1 MCVCTCR
8 PRSAASSR
16 YDSSLTDGQWAQIE
30 PLLPVANPRH
40 GGRPLKF
47 DRRLILDTI
56 LYVLRTG
63 CSWRLVPHDLAPWD
77 AAYRWF
83 RAWSADGTWRQVHEV
98 LRDRVR
104 EADGR
109 DTQPTAAVLDS
120 QSAKSA
126 EGGEAIGWDA
136 GKRVRGRK
144 RHLLVD
150 SNGLLL
156 HRVVHSAGV
165 QDRAGAKLVLAGV
178 HEQFPQLQLVW
189 VDGGYVNVVD
199 TSLIGWAE
207 HHEQLQIVVVP
218 RNADVKGFQVLP
230 RRWVVERTFGWLTR
244 CRRLARDYERKT
256 AHAEAMI
263 DVAMIRLMAARLAGE
278 DIEPEG
284 PTETEAARRLAEDLK
299 DQK

>member
-1 MCVCTCR
+1 MCVCTCK
-8 PRSAASSR
+8 PH
-16 YDSSLTDGQWAQIE
+16 YDTSLSDRQWAVIE
-30 PLLPVANPRH
+30 PLLPVRDPRH

-63 CSWRLVPHDLAPWD
+63 CAWRHVPHDLAPWD

-83 RAWSADGTWRQVHEV
+83 QAWTADGTWRRVHER

-109 DTQPTAAVLDS
+109 AAQPSAAVLDS

-126 EGGEAIGWDA
+126 EGGEAIGYDA
-136 GKRVRGRK
+136 GKRIRGRK

-165 QDRAGAKLVLAGV
+165 QDRAGAKLVLGDL
-178 HEQFPQLQLVW
+178 HTRFPDIGLIW
-189 VDGGYVNVVD
+189 VDGGYANIVD
-199 TSLIGWAE
+199 TGLLAWAE
-207 HHEQLQIVVVP
+207 QTENLQLVVVS
-218 RNADVKGFQVLP
+218 RNADVRGFQVLP
-230 RRWVVERTFGWLTR
+230 RRWVVERTFGWLAR

-278 DIEPEG
+278 DVEPQG
-284 PTETEAARRLAEDLK
+284 PIETEAARRLAEDLNETE
-299 DQK
+299 

>member
-1 MCVCTCR
+1 MCVCTCQ
-8 PRSAASSR
+8 PPSAASSR
-16 YDSSLTDGQWAQIE
+16 YDSSLTDGQWARIE
-30 PLLPVANPRH
+30 PLLPVRNPRH
-40 GGRPLKF
+40 GGRPLKH

-63 CSWRLVPHDLAPWD
+63 CAWRLVPHDLAPWD

-83 RAWSADGTWRQVHEV
+83 RAWSADGTWRQVHEA
-98 LRDRVR
+98 LRERAR

-109 DTQPTAAVLDS
+109 DAQPTAAVLDS

-126 EGGEAIGWDA
+126 EGGEAIGYDA
-136 GKRVRGRK
+136 GKRIRGRK

-156 HRVVHSAGV
+156 RGVVHSASV
-165 QDRAGAKLVLAGV
+165 QDRAGAKLVLTGV

-199 TSLIGWAE
+199 TGLTGWAE

-278 DIEPEG
+278 EIEPQG
-284 PTETEAARRLAEDLK
+284 PIETEAARRLAEDLK
-299 DQK
+299 GEK

>member
-1 MCVCTCR
+1 M
-8 PRSAASSR
+8 
-16 YDSSLTDGQWAQIE
+16 
-30 PLLPVANPRH
+30 LPVANPRH
-40 GGRPLKF
+40 GGRRLKH

-63 CSWRLVPHDLAPWD
+63 CAWRLVPHDLAPWD

-83 RAWSADGTWRQVHEV
+83 RAWAADGTWRQVHEL

-104 EADGR
+104 ERDGR
-109 DTQPTAAVLDS
+109 DAQPTAASLDS

-126 EGGEAIGWDA
+126 EGGESIGYDA

-150 SNGLLL
+150 TNGLLL
-156 HRVVHSAGV
+156 RRVVHSASV
-165 QDRAGAKLVLAGV
+165 QDRAGAKLVLSGLHV
-178 HEQFPQLQLVW
+178 EFPQVGLVW
-189 VDGGYVNVVD
+189 VDGGYVNIVD
-199 TSLIGWAE
+199 AGLITWADE
-207 HHEQLQIVVVP
+207 HENIEIVAVP

-278 DIEPEG
+278 EIEPEG
-284 PTETEAARRLAEDLK
+284 PIETEAARRLAEDLNN
-299 DQK
+299 Q

>member
-1 MCVCTCR
+1 MCVCTCQ

-30 PLLPVANPRH
+30 PLLPVRNPRH

-83 RAWSADGTWRQVHEV
+83 RAWSADGTWRQVHEA

-104 EADGR
+104 EVDGR
-109 DTQPTAAVLDS
+109 DAQSTAAVLDS

-126 EGGEAIGWDA
+126 GVGEAIGYNA

-144 RHLLVD
+144 RHLLVN

-156 HRVVHSAGV
+156 HRVVHSASV
-165 QDRAGAKLVLAGV
+165 QDRAGAKLVLTGV
-178 HEQFPQLQLVW
+178 HEQFPQLHLVW

-199 TSLIGWAE
+199 QGLIGWAD
-207 HHEQLQIVVVP
+207 HHEQFQIVVVP

-244 CRRLARDYERKT
+244 CRRFARDYERKT

-263 DVAMIRLMAARLAGE
+263 DVAMIRLMAARFAGE

-284 PTETEAARRLAEDLK
+284 PIETEAARRLAEDLNHE
-299 DQK
+299 

>member
-1 MCVCTCR
+1 M
-8 PRSAASSR
+8 
-16 YDSSLTDGQWAQIE
+16 
-30 PLLPVANPRH
+30 
-40 GGRPLKF
+40 KF

-83 RAWSADGTWRQVHEV
+83 RAWSADGTWRQVHEAV
-98 LRDRVR
+98 RDRVR

-109 DTQPTAAVLDS
+109 GAQPTAAVLDS
-120 QSAKSA
+120 QSARSA
-126 EGGEAIGWDA
+126 EGGEAIGYDA

-150 SNGLLL
+150 TNGLLL
-156 HRVVHSAGV
+156 RGVVHSAGV

-199 TSLIGWAE
+199 TGLIGWAE

-284 PTETEAARRLAEDLK
+284 PIETEAARRLAEDLNN
-299 DQK
+299 QK

>member
-1 MCVCTCR
+1 MCVCTCK
-8 PRSAASSR
+8 PGYETA
-16 YDSSLTDGQWAQIE
+16 LTDRQWAVIE
-30 PLLPVANPRH
+30 PLLPVRDPRH

-63 CSWRLVPHDLAPWD
+63 CAWRLVPHDLAPWD

-83 RAWSADGTWRQVHEV
+83 HAWSADGTWRRVHEL
-98 LRDRVR
+98 LRERVR
-104 EADGR
+104 EVDGR
-109 DTQPTAAVLDS
+109 NRQPTAAVLDS

-126 EGGEAIGWDA
+126 EGGEAIGYDA

-150 SNGLLL
+150 TNGLLL
-156 HRVVHSAGV
+156 HRIVHSASV
-165 QDRAGAKLVLAGV
+165 QDRAGAKLVL
-178 HEQFPQLQLVW
+178 HQLHDRFPAVELVW

-199 TSLIGWAE
+199 AGLIAWARAE
-207 HHEQLQIVVVP
+207 ENLDVVVVP
-218 RNADVKGFQVLP
+218 RNADVRGFQVLP
-230 RRWVVERTFGWLTR
+230 RRWVVERTFGWLAR

-278 DIEPEG
+278 DVEPSGPIEA
-284 PTETEAARRLAEDLK
+284 EAARRLAEDLNPTE
-299 DQK
+299 

>member
-1 MCVCTCR
+1 MCVCTCQ
-8 PRSAASSR
+8 PRSAASSG

-30 PLLPVANPRH
+30 PLLPIRNPRH
-40 GGRPLKF
+40 GGRPLKY

-63 CSWRLVPHDLAPWD
+63 CAWRLVPHDLAPWD

-83 RAWSADGTWRQVHEV
+83 RAWSADGTWRQVHDL
-98 LRDRVR
+98 LRERVR

-109 DTQPTAAVLDS
+109 AAQPTAAVLDS

-126 EGGEAIGWDA
+126 EGGEAIGYDA

-150 SNGLLL
+150 TNGLLL
-156 HRVVHSAGV
+156 HRVVHSASV
-165 QDRAGAKLVLAGV
+165 QDRAGARLVLRGLHARFPGV
-178 HEQFPQLQLVW
+178 RLVW

-199 TSLIGWAE
+199 AGLITWARSE
-207 HHEQLQIVVVP
+207 ENLDVVVVP
-218 RNADVKGFQVLP
+218 RNADVRGFQVLP
-230 RRWVVERTFGWLTR
+230 RRWVVERTFGWLAR

-278 DIEPEG
+278 DIQPSG
-284 PTETEAARRLAEDLK
+284 PIETEAARRIAEDLNQNK
-299 DQK
+299 

>member
-1 MCVCTCR
+1 MCVCTCT
-8 PRSAASSR
+8 PRTAASSR
-16 YDSSLTDGQWAQIE
+16 YDSSLTEGQWAQIE
-30 PLLPVANPRH
+30 PLLPVRNPRH
-40 GGRPLKF
+40 GGRPLKY

-63 CSWRLVPHDLAPWD
+63 CAWRLVPHDLAPWD

-83 RAWSADGTWRQVHEV
+83 RAWSADGTWRQVHQV
-98 LRDRVR
+98 LRQRVR
-104 EADGR
+104 EVEGR
-109 DTQPTAAVLDS
+109 DAQPTAAVLDS

-126 EGGEAIGWDA
+126 EGGEVIGYDA

-150 SNGLLL
+150 TNGLVLR
-156 HRVVHSAGV
+156 RVVHSASV

-189 VDGGYVNVVD
+189 VDGGYVNTVD
-199 TSLIGWAE
+199 AGLVGWADQSE
-207 HHEQLQIVVVP
+207 RIEIVVVP

-278 DIEPEG
+278 EVEPQG
-284 PTETEAARRLAEDLK
+284 PIETEAARRLAEDLNNK
-299 DQK
+299 